1 MTMTSNT
8 IKSYILEF
16 KDWLSSNR
24 PELNRALRKYGA
36 IKYYLV
42 TMSIGIIIFAGN
54 GLITGRSGLTWNLT
68 ALILVGVTL
77 LFSSRI
83 AFLCSGVKSLEDLPI
98 VKLEISDRWFKHIDQ
113 VVGDES
119 ILLNDFYVTRSI
131 KRSERNHFEL
141 ISFLRSMVLISD
153 AVIDERGEDKVTTS

>member
-1 MTMTSNT
+1 MSMTNDT

-24 PELNRALRKYGA
+24 PELNRALRRYGA

-42 TMSIGIIIFAGN
+42 TISIGIIIFAGN
-54 GLITGRSGLTWNLT
+54 GLISGRSGLAWNLV

-83 AFLCSGVKSLEDLPI
+83 AFIYSGAKSLEDLPI
-98 VKLEISDRWFKHIDQ
+98 VKLEISDRWFKQINQ

-119 ILLNDFYVTRSI
+119 MLLNDFHVTRSI

-141 ISFLRSMVLISD
+141 VSFLKSMVLISD